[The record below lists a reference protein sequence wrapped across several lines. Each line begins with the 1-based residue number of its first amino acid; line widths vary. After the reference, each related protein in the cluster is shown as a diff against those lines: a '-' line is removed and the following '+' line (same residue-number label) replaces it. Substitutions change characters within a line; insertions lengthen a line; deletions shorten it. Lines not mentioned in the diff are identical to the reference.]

1 MGNALQS
8 GVHEHIVITGI
19 GVVSGLGVDAS
30 SNWDGLMGGRCAL
43 APITSFATDT
53 MPSRHAARA
62 PEYDLRGALPKH
74 YRKFSK
80 VMARDIELA
89 VIAASEAVGEAGLVT
104 RAHEQGETT
113 YPNQRVGCQI
123 GAGLIAAEIPE
134 LGAAASHASVGGRF
148 DLGAWGEEGMSR
160 LPPLWMLKYLPNML
174 ACHVTILHGCEGPS
188 NTLTCAEA
196 SGLLS
201 LGESAR
207 VIERGDA
214 DACFSGG
221 AETKLNPM
229 GVLRLDRGRRLARGY
244 SGPVE
249 GAIRPYDPEAPGQM
263 IGEMAGIMVL
273 ERASGAR
280 SRGARALATLK
291 GFGAGHS
298 GRSLDTLGLDGAM
311 PDEDEGLTGAIRS
324 ALRDAGIGPEDIDAI
339 VPHAAGHPWLDHA
352 EAGSL
357 RAVFG
362 PRLSRIPLVTVPPA
376 VGEGMAGMGA
386 MLAVVGAMC
395 VKHQAL
401 PARIH
406 GGAPAQDL
414 DAGPAPARDADL
426 GHVLVCTGS
435 MGGSA
440 GAIVL
445 ARV

>member
-1 MGNALQS
+1 
-8 GVHEHIVITGI
+8 VHEQIVITGI

-30 SNWDGLMGGRCAL
+30 STWDGLMAGRCAL
-43 APITSFATDT
+43 APITSFATDR

-62 PEYDLRGALPKH
+62 PDYELREVLPKH

-104 RAHEQGETT
+104 RAHEQEATT
-113 YPNQRVGCQI
+113 YPNQRIGCQI

-134 LGAAASHASVGGRF
+134 LGSAASHASDGGRF
-148 DLGAWGEEGMSR
+148 DLSAWGEEGMSR

-244 SGPVE
+244 TGPVE
-249 GAIRPYDPEAPGQM
+249 HAIRPYDPDAPGQM

-273 ERASGAR
+273 ERASGAS
-280 SRGARALATLK
+280 SRGAKALATLK

-298 GRSLDTLGLDGAM
+298 GRSLDTLGLDGDP

-362 PRLSRIPLVTVPPA
+362 SRLARIPLVTVPPA

-395 VKHQAL
+395 VKQQAL

-406 GGAPAQDL
+406 GGKPAPDL
-414 DAGPAPARDADL
+414 DAGPAPSRDADL
-426 GHVLVCTGS
+426 GHVLVCSGS

-445 ARV
+445 ARA